1 MNVKARRRSRPIVG
15 MFEPQGAHVE
25 GRPVTQRACAL
36 PAGGAVTPLQPT
48 VAMQDPKVLVAVSP
62 DFQKEGR
69 SLKFYM
75 KFPDW

>member
-1 MNVKARRRSRPIVG
+1 M
-15 MFEPQGAHVE
+15 E
-25 GRPVTQRACAL
+25 GRPVTQRARAL
-36 PAGGAVTPLQPT
+36 PAGGAVTPLQPM
-48 VAMQDPKVLVAVSP
+48 VARQDPKVLMAVSP